1 MNAPYHPPRA
11 LHRLIARCAPLPR
24 TRATLQDL
32 TVLAGSDSWEMDAK
46 PARCGAMGASCSAG
60 SSMLMWHASPEGT
73 GQRGYEGRWGR

>member
-1 MNAPYHPPRA
+1 MNAPYHPPRTTSSDCSVRSA
-11 LHRLIARCAPLPR
+11 SEDESNA
-24 TRATLQDL
+24 QDL
-32 TVLAGSDSWEMDAK
+32 TVLAGSDSWEMDMR